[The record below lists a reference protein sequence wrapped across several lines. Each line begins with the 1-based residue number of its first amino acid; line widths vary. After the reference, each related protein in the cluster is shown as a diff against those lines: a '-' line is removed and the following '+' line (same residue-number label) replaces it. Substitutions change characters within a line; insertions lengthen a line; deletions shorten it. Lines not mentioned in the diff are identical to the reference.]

1 LSRGRVDLDFGHAGP
16 ARHRTSLPFQP
27 VTPVTWHRRLHALAW
42 PKCGSFLRNDCH
54 DAALSVASVL
64 AGTAFAC
71 IAARHPAHQSLLQT
85 LGGILLIGG
94 FALLGCSLE
103 CTICK
108 P

>member
-1 LSRGRVDLDFGHAGP
+1 MI
-16 ARHRTSLPFQP
+16 
-27 VTPVTWHRRLHALAW
+27 
-42 PKCGSFLRNDCH
+42 
-54 DAALSVASVL
+54 AALSVASVL